1 VRPVIH
7 QAVLRRHARERRV
20 RRHRDGKPVGVRGEG
35 GIWLRGGIAVT
46 AADGTPYPVRNRVV
60 LCRCGASSNK
70 PFCDGSHATI
80 GFADAVLETV
90 DAEPDGTDS
99 VTTPGAATRAER
111 VGPHACRH
119 TQEFRFH

>member
-1 VRPVIH
+1 M
-7 QAVLRRHARERRV
+7 
-20 RRHRDGKPVGVRGEG
+20 
-35 GIWLRGGIAVT
+35 
-46 AADGTPYPVRNRVV
+46 RNRVV